1 MLLHHTFMSNVFR
14 CGLSSEEME
23 NDFAALSCAQNLP
36 PEKFSA
42 ISETCEQVLWRFKL
56 NLTTSSMFLAQID
69 KACSRDT
76 EKLNS
81 CKNRYPGP
89 DNAGHYMS
97 CLIDEKLN
105 GELKPACENFLTQV
119 MIVENYN
126 FNDFLFEETCRIEIK
141 FFAKYVQ
148 CLTSSR
154 TNFA

>member
-1 MLLHHTFMSNVFR
+1 MTIISCLNVFR
-14 CGLSSEEME
+14 CGLSAEEME

-119 MIVENYN
+119 
-126 FNDFLFEETCRIEIK
+126 
-141 FFAKYVQ
+141 
-148 CLTSSR
+148 
-154 TNFA
+154 

>member
-1 MLLHHTFMSNVFR
+1 MGKKRNSKPFKYFCFITIISCLNVFR
-14 CGLSSEEME
+14 CGLSAEEME

-119 MIVENYN
+119 WVWP
-126 FNDFLFEETCRIEIK
+126 LFEIRIGWNWGIQL
-141 FFAKYVQ
+141 FFV
-148 CLTSSR
+148 
-154 TNFA
+154 